1 MKKLMFLFAI
11 GFFCS
16 CKVTFVPP
24 KSSEAVDL
32 LNNISR
38 DGAIAL
44 SDLTFNQLEYDAAA
58 NEIGALIALDQTR
71 QKAGKL
77 VNQDL
82 QIQKL
87 FTEYETEHRNKVTI
101 VQSESNTYNKYFKSV
116 VRPRVISENSLK

>member
-11 GFFCS
+11 VFFCS

-24 KSSEAVDL
+24 KSLEAVDL

-44 SDLTFNQLEYDAAA
+44 SDLNFNQVEYDNAA
-58 NEIGALIALDQTR
+58 NEIGALVALDQTR

-87 FTEYETEHRNKVTI
+87 FTEYETEHRKKVTI
-101 VQSESNTYNKYFKSV
+101 VQSESNTYNKYFQSV